1 MLVLAYSSQPLTKT
15 GRTFAGLSLTLAGI
29 LFSSSLYHMGEG
41 SLPVLIDLIVLW
53 LWMDQDVCWWKRTT
67 TIWLQEGGLWHSYW
81 NSSGKTHS
89 LPCDVSLALFPRIR
103 ARHQQASLD
112 SLIVEERIC
121 LCKVKRKKRKKKL
134 FNYSYAIIN
143 LTCSVHSWS
152 YFVMNC
158 YMKVKLLVHF
168 PPECFLVSISWK
180 LSFTLLRFVGHCA
193 GGEMHKSND
202 RRK

>member
-1 MLVLAYSSQPLTKT
+1 MYAGGNGQPQSDCKRVACGTATGIPVGRLTPCPVMYHL
-15 GRTFAGLSLTLAGI
+15 LSFHGFDPDINTLAWTR
-29 LFSSSLYHMGEG
+29 S
-41 SLPVLIDLIVLW
+41 
-53 LWMDQDVCWWKRTT
+53 
-67 TIWLQEGGLWHSYW
+67 
-81 NSSGKTHS
+81 
-89 LPCDVSLALFPRIR
+89 
-103 ARHQQASLD
+103 D

-121 LCKVKRKKRKKKL
+121 LCKVKRKKREKKL
-134 FNYSYAIIN
+134 FNYYYAIIN